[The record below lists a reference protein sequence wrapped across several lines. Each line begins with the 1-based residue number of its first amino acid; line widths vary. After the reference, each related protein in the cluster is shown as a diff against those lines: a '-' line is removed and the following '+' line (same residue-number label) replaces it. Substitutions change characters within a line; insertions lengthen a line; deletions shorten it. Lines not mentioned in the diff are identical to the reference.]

1 MATLN
6 RRAWL
11 ARSSASLGALLL
23 TGPTALAK
31 SFSATRAETS
41 PAPFRLHY
49 NENPFGPSEAARQ
62 AMIEAFSEANL
73 YTLAPTDALRS
84 LIAEQ
89 EDISPDYVMLGS
101 GSSEI
106 LNAAGLIHGIQD
118 GEIVTAY
125 PSFEGLT
132 LYAERIGATVHR
144 VPLTKDLQYDF
155 AAMQRRLTNATR
167 LVYVCNPNNPTGT
180 LTPTDGLRA
189 FCIDTAQRAVVFV
202 DEAYHEYVD
211 APGYASMI
219 DLVRKGHNV
228 IVSRTASKIHALA
241 GLRVG
246 FGFAHPDL
254 LRKMQGH
261 VTGSLNV
268 VGLRGALASY
278 RDTAFQTHSRQQNEA
293 AKARLYTILN
303 EKGCAYLPSQT
314 NFVFFRTGQ
323 PIHLFRAAMQAQG
336 VLVAR
341 PFPPYTDWCRVS
353 LGTPEAMDAF
363 ASALH
368 TVL

>member
-6 RRAWL
+6 RREWL

-23 TGPTALAK
+23 TGPAGLANA
-31 SFSATRAETS
+31 FPDPLAAASA
-41 PAPFRLHY
+41 APFRLHY
-49 NENPFGPSEAARQ
+49 NENPYGPSEAARR

-73 YTLAPTDALRS
+73 YTREAAQALRN

-89 EDISPDYVMLGS
+89 ENISPDYVMLGS
-101 GSSEI
+101 GSGEI
-106 LNAAGLIHGIQD
+106 LNAAGLVFGIHN

-132 LYAERIGATVHR
+132 FYAERVGATVHR
-144 VPLTKDLQYDF
+144 VPLTEDMQYNLG
-155 AAMQRRLTNATR
+155 AMQQRLTNAMR
-167 LVYVCNPNNPTGT
+167 LVYICNPNNPTGT
-180 LTPTDGLRA
+180 LIPTDDLRS
-189 FCIDTAQRAVVFV
+189 FCVDTAQRAVVFV
-202 DEAYHEYVD
+202 DEAYREYVD
-211 APGYASMI
+211 APDFKSMI
-219 DLVRKGHNV
+219 DLVRDGHNV

-254 LRKMQGH
+254 IKQMQNH

-278 RDTAFQTHSRQQNEA
+278 GDVTFQAQSHQQNND
-293 AKARLYTILN
+293 AKNRLYTLLDN
-303 EKGCAYLPSQT
+303 KGCTYLPTQT

-323 PIHLFRAAMQAQG
+323 PIREFRDAMEERG

-353 LGTPEAMDAF
+353 LGTPDAMDAF
-363 ASALH
+363 ATALNA
-368 TVL
+368 VL